1 MLTKEQE
8 ELFNKVVEIK
18 KETDLSTWTGLLAA
32 LITDSMLE
40 LSVNK
45 EDFLKI
51 MGETFDTRLKKVREG
66 S

>member
-18 KETDLSTWTGLLAA
+18 KETDLSTWIGLLAV

>member
-18 KETDLSTWTGLLAA
+18 KETDLSTWTGLLAT
-32 LITDSMLE
+32 LVTDSMLE
-40 LSVNK
+40 LCVNK
-45 EDFLKI
+45 ADFLKI
-51 MGETFDTRLKKVREG
+51 MEETFDTRLKKVREG

>member
-8 ELFNKVVEIK
+8 ELFNKVVAIK
-18 KETDLSTWTGLLAA
+18 KETDLHTWAGLLAV
-32 LITDSMLE
+32 LVTDSMLE

-45 EDFLKI
+45 TDFLQI
-51 MGETFDTRLKKVREG
+51 MGETFDTRSRKVREG

>member
-18 KETDLSTWTGLLAA
+18 KETDLFTWTGLLAV